1 LPIGSRR
8 RLHINKCYTL
18 FAEGISHTGTLIDL
32 GVEHR
37 VLEKRG
43 AFVAWNGELLGQG
56 RDASKQRLRDEPE
69 LAEKLDLELRERLLL
84 PRLTP
89 ERFPESTPA
98 TSTVSS
104 APTEAAACRAVV
116 DTCQPLNLQTRIQPE
131 DTMSI
136 ASQPRAPL
144 WNKSTA
150 RFLGEVPKA
159 SPAALDAVHAPAA
172 RQPDEQVLARLG
184 LKRPPS
190 DPALLGEYLI
200 ADDAA
205 DAAIDAD
212 EFSRGVRRA
221 LRLSLA
227 FSAGLHRRAKTPW
240 KVWVETNFKVGYA
253 CFHRYHMAAE
263 LQVGLISRGLPV
275 LTNEH
280 QSRSIAPF
288 RRHEKFW
295 EALATFQ
302 PELPPAIE
310 LKNRLRAVLGG
321 EALAAEATPRIKFH
335 RILNR
340 LVAALP
346 PNDDDPSVIEAMAL
360 VRRAL
365 GILER
370 GSG

>member
-1 LPIGSRR
+1 
-8 RLHINKCYTL
+8 
-18 FAEGISHTGTLIDL
+18 
-32 GVEHR
+32 
-37 VLEKRG
+37 
-43 AFVAWNGELLGQG
+43 
-56 RDASKQRLRDEPE
+56 
-69 LAEKLDLELRERLLL
+69 
-84 PRLTP
+84 
-89 ERFPESTPA
+89 
-98 TSTVSS
+98 
-104 APTEAAACRAVV
+104 VV
-116 DTCQPLNLQTRIQPE
+116 DNRQPLNLHRYTQME

-136 ASQPRAPL
+136 VQTRAPL

-150 RFLGEVPKA
+150 RFLGEVPKS
-159 SPAALDAVHAPAA
+159 SPAAFEVVHTSAA
-172 RQPDEQVLARLG
+172 RRPDEQVLARLG

-227 FSAGLHRRAKTPW
+227 FSAGLHRQAQTPW

-253 CFHRYHMAAE
+253 CFHRYHVAAE
-263 LQVGLISRGLPV
+263 LQVGLLSRGLPP

-295 EALATFQ
+295 ETLATFKAV
-302 PELPPAIE
+302 LPPAAE
-310 LKNRLRAVLGG
+310 LKTRLRTALGV
-321 EALAAEATPRIKFH
+321 EAPAAEATPRIKLH

-340 LVAALP
+340 LVTALP
-346 PNDDDPSVIEAMAL
+346 THDDDPSVIEAIAL
-360 VRRAL
+360 VRRAMA
-365 GILER
+365 ILEQ
-370 GSG
+370 GST